1 MKSFRPPEDK
11 TVVSGTWSSLCR
23 SFLPIIATPGQR
35 RLVVRD
41 LLPQPDHRQQH
52 GLKFAREDSM
62 RGGAGY
68 QTPEGSTKPR
78 KRASP
83 TACGLQPVVTLA
95 HWLGASRVSCWM
107 IRRHSVN
114 TCRRQNAL
122 PAAAEGRKPN
132 CCSVIR
138 RTGHLKGLCPTA
150 AAFAG
155 SGGLIDAVGQAI
167 SALAAVDREADSVV
181 VNVSDW
187 WSARQ
192 DGTAIR
198 DFRDVWAKLC
208 CASGLGRLLCR
219 DCTKAAAAGEEGQ
232 FDEPAECSSTS
243 RADARSAADRAEKL
257 PEVRRS
263 SLFSAICAG
272 PVFRNMCTRRGVQE
286 AVAMKISGHKTRA
299 SFRSLQHR
307 QRGAIFCR
315 SCRDD
320 RRRGRRAEFGHSLGI
335 ENDTDDSST
344 SELKN
349 SPNGN

>member
-1 MKSFRPPEDK
+1 
-11 TVVSGTWSSLCR
+11 
-23 SFLPIIATPGQR
+23 
-35 RLVVRD
+35 
-41 LLPQPDHRQQH
+41 
-52 GLKFAREDSM
+52 M

-68 QTPEGSTKPR
+68 QTPEGSTKPE
-78 KRASP
+78 SSF
-83 TACGLQPVVTLA
+83 TYSLQTQPVVTLA
-95 HWLGASRVSCWM
+95 HWLGASRQLLDDSQAF
-107 IRRHSVN
+107 SQYVN
-114 TCRRQNAL
+114 
-122 PAAAEGRKPN
+122 GRMLYLLQLKEETELLFGD
-132 CCSVIR
+132 SS
-138 RTGHLKGLCPTA
+138 TGHLKGLCPTA
-150 AAFAG
+150 TAFAG

-232 FDEPAECSSTS
+232 FDEHGVQLDEQGRCPQCETKPKHPKYVGLLFH
-243 RADARSAADRAEKL
+243 DL
-257 PEVRRS
+257 RRS
-263 SLFSAICAG
+263 G
-272 PVFRNMCTRRGVQE
+272 VRNMTRRGVQE

-299 SFRSLQHR
+299 VFDRYNIVSE
-307 QRGAIFCR
+307 
-315 SCRDD
+315 RDLAEAAEMIE
-320 RRRGRRAEFGHSLGI
+320 RGRRAEFGHSLGI

-349 SPNGN
+349 SRTN